1 MSLLCPSL
9 PHRLSPREVGL
20 TRLEAP
26 ARGALCPFRILVSH
40 LQRLSVLP
48 PPSRM
53 WGRTEITV
61 EGAL

>member
-26 ARGALCPFRILVSH
+26 ARGALCPFRILLSH
-40 LQRLSVLP
+40 LQRLSFHLP
-48 PPSRM
+48 PAC
-53 WGRTEITV
+53 
-61 EGAL
+61 GAELR